1 MKMYLKDNVYEAA
14 KKRIEWLY
22 DEFDNII
29 VSISGGKDSTA
40 VLEMTLEVARERGR
54 LPVKVCFIDQEDEWS
69 YTIDYI
75 RYIKSRPEFELYWF
89 QVPVLETSSAN
100 HKDQYM
106 CSWDPERKDKW
117 MRQLEP
123 DSIQGDIPQIHK
135 YDDEFKGILDVGP
148 AMIFNYEKYAN
159 IGGVRA
165 EESLARFAATTAY
178 RCYKDATWGKIGKW
192 GYSFYPLYDWKKED
206 VWTYIAKNKL
216 RYNKIYDLYFNYGV
230 PEHQMRVS
238 SLHHETAYRS
248 MFMLQE
254 LDRKTY
260 DTMCDRLDG
269 VSTFSQLQEQVTPG
283 GLPEM
288 FGSWKEYRDYLLVH
302 LIRPDLQEIFINR
315 WKNQEGD
322 DWYQEH
328 VVEVLVNDTVGTKNH
343 NYAIKLRMEQKINNG
358 KMNFEERFGKYDEQ
372 SGTAKSTEG
381 NA

>member
-1 MKMYLKDNVYEAA
+1 MKMYLKDNVYEAG
-14 KKRIEWLY
+14 KKRISRLY

-40 VLEMTLEVARERGR
+40 VLELTLEVAREKNR

-123 DSIQGDIPQIHK
+123 DSIQGDVPEIHK

-148 AMIFNYEKYAN
+148 AKYVFNFEKYAN

-165 EESLARFAATTAY
+165 DESLARFAATTAY
-178 RCYKDATWGKIGKW
+178 CCYKDITWGKKGKY

-206 VWTYIAKNKL
+206 VWTYIGKNHLK
-216 RYNKIYDLYFNYGV
+216 YNKIYDLMFNYGV
-230 PEHQMRVS
+230 SANQMRVS

-254 LDRKTY
+254 LDRDTY
-260 DTMCDRLDG
+260 DSMCDRLDG
-269 VSTFSQLQEQVTPG
+269 VSTFSQLQEQVTPEE
-283 GLPEM
+283 LPEM

-302 LIRPDLQEIFINR
+302 LIRPDLQSIFTKR
-315 WKNQEGD
+315 WVGQDGD
-322 DWYQEH
+322 AWYREH

-343 NYAIKLRMEQKINNG
+343 NFETKIQMREKINSG
-358 KMNFEERFGKYDEQ
+358 KMSFEERYGKYDEPV
-372 SGTAKSTEG
+372 G
-381 NA
+381 